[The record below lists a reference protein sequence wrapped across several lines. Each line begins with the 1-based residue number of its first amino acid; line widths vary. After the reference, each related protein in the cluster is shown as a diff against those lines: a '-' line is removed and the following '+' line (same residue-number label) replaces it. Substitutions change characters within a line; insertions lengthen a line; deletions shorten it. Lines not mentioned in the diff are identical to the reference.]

1 MADISKIQ
9 VVEEYN
15 VRDNYARSNYLKK
28 NDSTEQTTGAI
39 NFQNGLKIDGNLI
52 CPDSTGIAFED
63 TVDWNFK
70 GGSLKSN
77 GYAVV
82 TVNDFDVNDLVGK
95 KYKVNNVAKG
105 EIVGDYTNNVAA
117 ENYSFVTGRGN
128 VSNYTA
134 QLIGGKYNN
143 NKSTSLFEI
152 GNGTDSEHTS
162 NAFEVRNDGAIVCND
177 VIMPGINGLIKE
189 CGKNAKRRITNDSTI
204 TVTTSNSTI
213 LNETYTAG
221 RTYESYIIGSIPIE
235 MSTDGNVIIT
245 ITTNYGSKQIKKY
258 CLKGSDLL
266 NFIFTVR
273 TGTTQI
279 KIEIKT
285 EYVNSDIRNIQAQ
298 IASLT
303 NYIMYLSY
311 NAPVPDTTLPQGT
324 ISASSIDIVLIGI

>member
-52 CPDSTGIAFED
+52 CPEATGIAFED
-63 TVDWNFK
+63 TADWNFK
-70 GGSLKSN
+70 GNSLKSN
-77 GYAVV
+77 GYAVI
-82 TVNDFDVNDLVGK
+82 TVNDLDINDLVGK
-95 KYKVNNVAKG
+95 KYKVNGVVKG
-105 EIVGDYTNNVAA
+105 EIVSDYTNNVAA
-117 ENYSFVTGRGN
+117 ESYSFVTGRGN
-128 VSNYTA
+128 TSNYAA

-152 GNGTDSEHTS
+152 GNGTDADHTS
-162 NAFEVRNDGAIVCND
+162 NAFEVRNDGVITCND
-177 VIMPGINGLIKE
+177 VIMPGINGLVKE
-189 CGKNAKRRITNDSTI
+189 CGKNAKRKVTNNSAI

-213 LNETYTAG
+213 LDETYTAG
-221 RTYESYIIGSIPIE
+221 RTYQSYIIGSIPIE
-235 MSTDGNVIIT
+235 MATDGNVIIT
-245 ITTNYGSKQIKKY
+245 ITTNLGVKEIKKY

-266 NFIFTVR
+266 DFIFTVE
-273 TGTTQI
+273 TGTTRI

-285 EYVNSDIRNIQAQ
+285 EYVNSEIRNIQAQ

-311 NAPVPDTTLPQGT
+311 SAPTPDATLPQGT
-324 ISASSIDIVLIGI
+324 ISASSIDIIFIGT